1 MRPIGGT
8 CYLCT
13 VISVSYYYNN
23 QTQRGSLVQTDI
35 IIMTSKSDL
44 FSPQYKSTMITII
57 PYIISDL
64 RRTSS
69 LELSFGGYSYKN
81 RIVQDKISII
91 SVSKD
96 WDNHFLSEALK

>member
-1 MRPIGGT
+1 
-8 CYLCT
+8 
-13 VISVSYYYNN
+13 
-23 QTQRGSLVQTDI
+23 
-35 IIMTSKSDL
+35 
-44 FSPQYKSTMITII
+44 MITII